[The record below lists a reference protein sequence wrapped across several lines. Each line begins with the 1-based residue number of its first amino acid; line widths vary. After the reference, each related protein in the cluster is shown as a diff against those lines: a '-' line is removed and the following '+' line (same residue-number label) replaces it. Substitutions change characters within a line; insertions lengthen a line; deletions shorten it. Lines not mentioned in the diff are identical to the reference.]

1 MGRNEEAEKLMRE
14 ALEGFRVVVGDDH
27 PYTLE
32 TLGGLAKTLVD
43 LERLEEAEALA
54 LESYRLRE
62 KRFGADHVLTADAA
76 AVLVE
81 IYEKTERADE
91 AARFRRPEGK

>member
-32 TLGGLAKTLVD
+32 ALGGLAKALVD

-62 KRFGADHVLTADAA
+62 KRFGADHVLTVDAA
-76 AVLVE
+76 ALLVE
-81 IYEKTERADE
+81 IYEKTERAEE
-91 AARFRRPEGK
+91 AARFRRPEEK